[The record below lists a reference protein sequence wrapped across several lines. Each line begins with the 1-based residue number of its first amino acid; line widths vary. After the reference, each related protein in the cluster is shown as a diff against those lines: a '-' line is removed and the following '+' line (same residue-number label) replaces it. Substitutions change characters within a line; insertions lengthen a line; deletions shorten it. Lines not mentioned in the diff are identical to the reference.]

1 MNNFDRF
8 VLFHAENP
16 HVYDLFE
23 RLALKGIAAGRRH
36 LSAYQ
41 IFEVMRWEYSIETTE
56 PKRNPDDPDR
66 TLKLNN
72 NHRPYYARL
81 FMDKHPKREGV
92 FRIRKIRSI

>member
-41 IFEVMRWEYSIETTE
+41 IFEVMRWEYSIETIHHSSEFYIYSIYTE
-56 PKRNPDDPDR
+56 FNASIG
-66 TLKLNN
+66 KL
-72 NHRPYYARL
+72 
-81 FMDKHPKREGV
+81 
-92 FRIRKIRSI
+92 RKKIKTPFES